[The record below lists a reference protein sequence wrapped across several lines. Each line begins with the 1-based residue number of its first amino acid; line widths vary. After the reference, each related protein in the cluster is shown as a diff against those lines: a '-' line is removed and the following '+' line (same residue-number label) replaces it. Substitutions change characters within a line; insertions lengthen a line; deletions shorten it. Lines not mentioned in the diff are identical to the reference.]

1 MKENR
6 AESYNV
12 KVFFRYCCQILIAFI
27 HIDLKLAVSS
37 KYNWIFAEKKLI
49 LAVKINIVK
58 FQQTVQIKFRELD
71 KLLLSDIESIHS
83 YWFKISCK
91 Q

>member
-1 MKENR
+1 MFATTAAAITTTTTIKSTIITTNQQSWMKENR

-37 KYNWIFAEKKLI
+37 KYN
-49 LAVKINIVK
+49 
-58 FQQTVQIKFRELD
+58 
-71 KLLLSDIESIHS
+71 
-83 YWFKISCK
+83 
-91 Q
+91 